1 MRLGQLS
8 RKLQVK
14 TAEIIDF
21 LQSEYDVTMNNH
33 PNSKVPEE
41 LVALLEGRFKKEI
54 ALESNAE
61 LEDAKIEEYEVVLEV
76 PKTETPNDSEFQ
88 ESPLEEL
95 EKVVIIEN
103 TLNYNNNI
111 VEEDAELNI
120 VDGIIKAPKIEF
132 AGVKVVGK
140 IELPEKKIEAPTETL
155 IEEVTPVDSN
165 NDIENSEKQEIEEP
179 TEIIAEPINPEQV
192 EKKHKSRPSKTSHSE
207 RKDRHRRNDQPL
219 LTPEEQRRIKLK
231 EAQKL
236 KLEEQKAKKEKRRET
251 YNQELKPAKNN
262 SSSQKKK
269 KIISNKTPKKQKPT
283 SLWGRFIYWLN
294 D

>member
-21 LQSEYDVTMNNH
+21 LQSEYDVVINNH

-41 LVALLEGRFKKEI
+41 LLALLENHFKKEI
-54 ALESNAE
+54 VLESAAE
-61 LEDAKIEEYEVVLEV
+61 LENAIMEEHEVVLDV
-76 PKTETPNDSEFQ
+76 PKTETPYDSEIQ

-103 TLNYNNNI
+103 SPNYNNDI
-111 VEEDAELNI
+111 VEDEAELNI
-120 VDGIIKAPKIEF
+120 IDGVIKAPKIEF

-140 IELPEKKIEAPTETL
+140 IELPEKKIEAPTDTL
-155 IEEVTPVDSN
+155 IEEVSPIDPH
-165 NDIENSEKQEIEEP
+165 NDVENSEEQVN
-179 TEIIAEPINPEQV
+179 AEPITPEQV
-192 EKKHKSRPSKTSHSE
+192 EKKRKSRPSKSSQSE

-231 EAQKL
+231 EAQKQ
-236 KLEEQKAKKEKRRET
+236 KLEAQKAKKENRRET
-251 YNQELKPAKNN
+251 YSQELKPAKNN

-283 SLWGRFIYWLN
+283 TLWGRFIYWLN

>member
-21 LQSEYDVTMNNH
+21 LQSEYDVVINNH

-41 LVALLEGRFKKEI
+41 LLALLEDRFKKEI
-54 ALESNAE
+54 VLESAAE
-61 LEDAKIEEYEVVLEV
+61 LENAIIEEHEVVLDV
-76 PKTETPNDSEFQ
+76 PKTETPNDSEIQ

-103 TLNYNNNI
+103 SPNYNNDI
-111 VEEDAELNI
+111 VEDEAELNI
-120 VDGIIKAPKIEF
+120 IDGVIKAPKIEF

-140 IELPEKKIEAPTETL
+140 IELPEKKIEAPTDTL
-155 IEEVTPVDSN
+155 IEEVSPIDPN
-165 NDIENSEKQEIEEP
+165 NDIENSEEKVN
-179 TEIIAEPINPEQV
+179 AEPITPEQV
-192 EKKHKSRPSKTSHSE
+192 EKKRKSRPSKTSQSE

-231 EAQKL
+231 EAQKQ
-236 KLEEQKAKKEKRRET
+236 KLEAQKAKKENRRET
-251 YNQELKPAKNN
+251 YSQELKPAKNN

>member
-14 TAEIIDF
+14 TSEIIDI
-21 LQSEYDVTMNNH
+21 LQSEFDVAINNH

-41 LVALLEGRFKKEI
+41 WVAHLEDRFKKEI
-54 ALESNAE
+54 VLEGPAE
-61 LEDAKIEEYEVVLEV
+61 FEESAIEENEVIVEV
-76 PKTETPNDSEFQ
+76 PNTETSDDSEIQ

-95 EKVVIIEN
+95 EEVVIIEN
-103 TLNYNNNI
+103 NPNHNNDI
-111 VEEDAELNI
+111 VEEEAELNI
-120 VDGIIKAPKIEF
+120 VDGIIKAPKVEF

-155 IEEVTPVDSN
+155 IEEVNPVDSN
-165 NDIENSEKQEIEEP
+165 NDIENPKKQENVET
-179 TEIIAEPINPEQV
+179 TEIIAEPIPPKQV
-192 EKKHKSRPSKTSHSE
+192 EKKRKSRPSKTSPSE

-231 EAQKL
+231 EAQKQ
-236 KLEEQKAKKEKRRET
+236 KLEAQKAKKEKRRET
-251 YNQELKPAKNN
+251 YSQELKPAKNN

>member
-21 LQSEYDVTMNNH
+21 LQSEYDVVINNH

-41 LVALLEGRFKKEI
+41 LLALLEDHFKKDI
-54 ALESNAE
+54 VLESAAE
-61 LEDAKIEEYEVVLEV
+61 LENAIIEEHEVVLDV
-76 PKTETPNDSEFQ
+76 PKTETPNDSEIQ

-103 TLNYNNNI
+103 SPNYNNDI
-111 VEEDAELNI
+111 VEDEAELNI
-120 VDGIIKAPKIEF
+120 IDGVIKAPKIEF

-140 IELPEKKIEAPTETL
+140 IELPEKTIEAPTDTL
-155 IEEVTPVDSN
+155 IEEVSPIDPN
-165 NDIENSEKQEIEEP
+165 NDIENSEEQVN
-179 TEIIAEPINPEQV
+179 AEPITPEQV
-192 EKKHKSRPSKTSHSE
+192 EKKRKSRPSKTSQSE

-231 EAQKL
+231 EAQKQ
-236 KLEEQKAKKEKRRET
+236 KLEAQKAKKENRRET
-251 YNQELKPAKNN
+251 YSQELKPAKNN

-269 KIISNKTPKKQKPT
+269 KIISNKTPKKQKST

>member
-21 LQSEYDVTMNNH
+21 LQSEYDVVINNH

-41 LVALLEGRFKKEI
+41 LLALLEDHFKKDI
-54 ALESNAE
+54 VLESAAE
-61 LEDAKIEEYEVVLEV
+61 LENAIIEEHEVVLDV
-76 PKTETPNDSEFQ
+76 PKTETPNDSEIQ

-103 TLNYNNNI
+103 SPNYNNDI
-111 VEEDAELNI
+111 VEDEAELNI
-120 VDGIIKAPKIEF
+120 IDGVIKAPKIEF

-140 IELPEKKIEAPTETL
+140 IELPEKTIEAPTDTL
-155 IEEVTPVDSN
+155 IEEVSPIDPN
-165 NDIENSEKQEIEEP
+165 NDIENSEEQVN
-179 TEIIAEPINPEQV
+179 AEPITPEQV
-192 EKKHKSRPSKTSHSE
+192 EKKRKSRPSKTSQSE

-231 EAQKL
+231 EAQKQ
-236 KLEEQKAKKEKRRET
+236 KLEAQKAKKENRRET
-251 YNQELKPAKNN
+251 YSQELKPAKNN

>member
-21 LQSEYDVTMNNH
+21 LQSEYDVVINNH

-41 LVALLEGRFKKEI
+41 LLALLENRFKKEI
-54 ALESNAE
+54 VLESAAE
-61 LEDAKIEEYEVVLEV
+61 LENAIMEEHEVVLDV
-76 PKTETPNDSEFQ
+76 PKTETPNDFEIQ

-103 TLNYNNNI
+103 SPNYNNDI
-111 VEEDAELNI
+111 VEDEAELNI
-120 VDGIIKAPKIEF
+120 IDGVIKAPKIEF

-140 IELPEKKIEAPTETL
+140 IELPEKKIEAPTDTL
-155 IEEVTPVDSN
+155 IEEVSPIDPN
-165 NDIENSEKQEIEEP
+165 NDIENSEEQVN
-179 TEIIAEPINPEQV
+179 AEPITPEQV
-192 EKKHKSRPSKTSHSE
+192 EKKRKSRPSKSSQSE

-231 EAQKL
+231 EAQKQ
-236 KLEEQKAKKEKRRET
+236 KLEAQKAKKENRRET
-251 YNQELKPAKNN
+251 YSQELKPAKNN

>member
-103 TLNYNNNI
+103 TSNYNNNI

-140 IELPEKKIEAPTETL
+140 IELPEKKIEAPTET
-155 IEEVTPVDSN
+155 N
-165 NDIENSEKQEIEEP
+165 G
-179 TEIIAEPINPEQV
+179 
-192 EKKHKSRPSKTSHSE
+192 
-207 RKDRHRRNDQPL
+207 HRTQ
-219 LTPEEQRRIKLK
+219 
-231 EAQKL
+231 
-236 KLEEQKAKKEKRRET
+236 
-251 YNQELKPAKNN
+251 
-262 SSSQKKK
+262 S
-269 KIISNKTPKKQKPT
+269 
-283 SLWGRFIYWLN
+283 
-294 D
+294 

>member
-21 LQSEYDVTMNNH
+21 LQSEYDVVINNH

-41 LVALLEGRFKKEI
+41 LLALLEDRFKKEI
-54 ALESNAE
+54 VLESAAE
-61 LEDAKIEEYEVVLEV
+61 LENAIIEEHEVVLDV
-76 PKTETPNDSEFQ
+76 PKTETPNDSEIQ

-103 TLNYNNNI
+103 SPNYNNDI
-111 VEEDAELNI
+111 VEDEAELNI
-120 VDGIIKAPKIEF
+120 IDGVIKAPKIEF

-140 IELPEKKIEAPTETL
+140 IELPEKKIEAPTDTL
-155 IEEVTPVDSN
+155 IEEVSPIDPN
-165 NDIENSEKQEIEEP
+165 NDIENSEEKVN
-179 TEIIAEPINPEQV
+179 AEPITPEQV
-192 EKKHKSRPSKTSHSE
+192 EKKRKSRPSKTSQSE

-231 EAQKL
+231 EAQKQ
-236 KLEEQKAKKEKRRET
+236 KLEAQKAKKENRRET
-251 YNQELKPAKNN
+251 YSQELKPSKNN